1 MLALLMG
8 GGRELARGGGRTV
21 LGLIGA
27 ETGGGIEVGEGM
39 EVVGAGA
46 GVVVVGVMVAVPTLI
61 LVGIRL
67 DQSGSPLASC
77 RGTVRGV
84 DLCTGGRVAGKGG
97 LKPDPEPGLGP
108 WGTDTDLVSGGSC
121 CCCCCCCCCGA

>member
-27 ETGGGIEVGEGM
+27 ESGGGMEVGEGM
-39 EVVGAGA
+39 EVEGVVVVGAGV
-46 GVVVVGVMVAVPTLI
+46 VVVVGVMVAVPTLI

-97 LKPDPEPGLGP
+97 LKPDPEPGLCP
-108 WGTDTDLVSGGSC
+108 WGAETDLVSGGSC
-121 CCCCCCCCCGA
+121 CCCCGA